1 MPQQSHPGDT
11 LQDLPQPDAGAM
23 AHSRRLQAHIRDQ
36 VAAAGGW
43 ISLAQFMELALYAPG
58 LGYYSAGSAKLGE
71 AGDFVT
77 APEISSLFGRC
88 LAGQVALV
96 LRELGGGG
104 LLELGAGS
112 GALAAELLAQL
123 HAEDSLP
130 DEYLILEVS
139 AQLRQQQQQRLARC
153 VPELAGRV
161 RWLDTLPQAFSGVMV
176 ANEVLDALPVER
188 FEIGAGQLLQQG
200 VEWRAGRLALGW
212 RPACEAVCRRVRH
225 VLGDLEWP
233 LPEGYRSEVSLAVE
247 PWLASLADGLD
258 RGAMLL
264 VDYGL
269 PRSQYYHPQRSD
281 GTLICH
287 YRHRAH
293 GDLLHWVGL
302 QDITAWVD
310 FTAVAEAA
318 VSHGLEIM
326 GFTTQAHFLLG
337 AGMERLLVEAAPDSL
352 REQLRL
358 AGEVRKLTLPGEM
371 GERFKVMGL
380 CRSLDLGLPGFA
392 LQDLTASL

>member
-1 MPQQSHPGDT
+1 MPQQPNPGDA
-11 LQDLPQPDAGAM
+11 LRDLPQPDAGAM
-23 AHSRRLQAHIRDQ
+23 AHSRALQAHIRDQ
-36 VAAAGGW
+36 IAAAGGW
-43 ISLAQFMELALYAPG
+43 ISLARFMELALYAPG
-58 LGYYSAGSAKLGE
+58 LGYYSAGSVKLGE

-88 LAGQVALV
+88 LAGQAALV
-96 LRELGGGG
+96 LRALGGGSV
-104 LLELGAGS
+104 LELGAGS
-112 GALAAELLAQL
+112 GALAVALLAQL
-123 HAEDSLP
+123 QAEDCLP

-139 AQLRQQQQQRLARC
+139 AQLRQQQQRHLARC
-153 VPELAGRV
+153 LPGLAGRV
-161 RWLDTLPQAFSGVMV
+161 RWLDTLPREFSGLMI

-188 FEIGAGQLLQQG
+188 FEIGATDLLQQG
-200 VEWRAGRLALGW
+200 VGWQGEGLAVGW
-212 RPACEAVCRRVRH
+212 RPACEAVSHHVRH
-225 VLGDLEWP
+225 LLGDLEWS
-233 LPEGYRSEVSLAVE
+233 LPAGYRSELSLAVE
-247 PWLASLADGLD
+247 PWLASLADGLE
-258 RGAMLL
+258 RGAILL

-269 PRSQYYHPQRSD
+269 PRAQYYHPQRAD

-293 GDLLHWVGL
+293 DDLLHWVGL

-318 VSHGLEIM
+318 LRHGLELM

-337 AGMERLLVEAAPDSL
+337 AGLERLVAGAAASSP

-380 CRSLDLGLPGFA
+380 SRGLDLVLPGFD